1 MIENHKIINRAF
13 HPIEWRIVSKNLI
26 GCSVLCAKSKEGL
39 GNYAILIGVLPN
51 SSEPYV
57 CQIHNDDTSINV
69 IRKYSWIGTTNNV
82 SQQLSNFEC
91 KEIINKESH
100 KRGLI

>member
-1 MIENHKIINRAF
+1 MLTESSKIINRAF
-13 HPIEWRIVSKNLI
+13 HPIEWNIVLKELI
-26 GCSVLCAKSKEGL
+26 GYSVLCARNKEGL

-69 IRKYSWIGTTNNV
+69 IRKYSWIATTNNI
-82 SQQLSNFEC
+82 SQQLSNSEC
-91 KEIINKESH
+91 KKIMKQQKHS
-100 KRGLI
+100 